1 MRATCLSLA
10 AVVSLLVNFTLSAD
24 EKKPLEG
31 DLKKIQGTWKFV
43 AHELGGQPAPAEQ
56 IAKMEITFTGDKFK
70 VLADGKM
77 VQEGTQKLDGNKK
90 PGQIES
96 KVTGGEQKGSTLLG
110 IYELDGD
117 TIKVCFD
124 LTGKARPTS
133 FKAKEGQFSA
143 TLKREK
149 K

>member
-1 MRATCLSLA
+1 MRAANLSLV
-10 AVVSLLVNFTLSAD
+10 AVISLVLNSTLLAD
-24 EKKPLEG
+24 DKKPLEG

-43 AHELGGQPAPAEQ
+43 THEVDGQPAPAEQ
-56 IAKMEITFTGDKFK
+56 VANMEIIFTGDKFR

-77 VQEGTQKLDGNKK
+77 VQEGTQKLDGSKK

-124 LTGKARPTS
+124 VSGKSRPTS

-143 TLKREK
+143 TLKRK
-149 K
+149 KK